1 MAESHSTGA
10 ETRAC
15 AGKLCAGTTS
25 RFGRADRTAG
35 YPPRAIDLAGSGHRA
50 KARGGAETRCLP
62 LNRARSPSPGAK
74 QAERRGEEGG
84 RTGAVEPLQIGDSL

>member
-35 YPPRAIDLAGSGHRA
+35 YPPRAIDLAGSGRRA
-50 KARGGAETRCLP
+50 KVRGGAE
-62 LNRARSPSPGAK
+62 A
-74 QAERRGEEGG
+74 RRGRGENRG
-84 RTGAVEPLQIGDSL
+84 RRATTDRGIFMDFPKIY